1 MTLGSGSTLDVE
13 SPGGATLDGVTV
25 TGTNASTGP
34 TVAASL
40 IEIGTTG
47 SSTLKL
53 DDGTSIKNGNLTIAG
68 GSTLD
73 VESTSVE
80 TIDGV
85 KVTGAGTMGPGAS
98 TIAIGET
105 TSAGSILKLDDG
117 TSIKSGTLNI
127 AAGSTLD
134 IEKGATGP
142 GATLDGVTVIGT
154 GATSTID
161 VGTTASGATIALLD
175 DGTSITNATLNIA
188 AGSTLDIEKGTTGPG
203 ATLDGVAVIG
213 TDTTSTIDVGT
224 TTPSATVAL
233 LDDGTSIKNVTLN
246 IAADST
252 LDIEKGVTGP
262 GATLDG
268 VTVIGSGTTSTI
280 DVGTM
285 PSGVTLTLDDA
296 TSITSSQLVFGG
308 SSDRIF
314 VGSGGATLV
323 DVTVSGGGETDI
335 GSATVTGVTLTLD
348 GTTIIGGT
356 INDGTST
363 AGGIIHVTAN
373 STIEGVVNG
382 LVTTNASLNGAVNI
396 DANTTLKLDNVAG
409 HGHRL
414 QRHGERD
421 QQHHSDR
428 HWRYAA
434 TAGRCVGHRRQ
445 PCQ

>member
-1 MTLGSGSTLDVE
+1 
-13 SPGGATLDGVTV
+13 
-25 TGTNASTGP
+25 
-34 TVAASL
+34 
-40 IEIGTTG
+40 
-47 SSTLKL
+47 
-53 DDGTSIKNGNLTIAG
+53 
-68 GSTLD
+68 
-73 VESTSVE
+73 
-80 TIDGV
+80 
-85 KVTGAGTMGPGAS
+85 MGPGAS

-134 IEKGATGP
+134 IERGATGP
-142 GATLDGVTVIGT
+142 GATLDGVTVIGSD
-154 GATSTID
+154 ATSTID
-161 VGTTASGATIALLD
+161 VGTTAAGATVALLD
-175 DGTSITNATLNIA
+175 DGTSIKNATLNIA
-188 AGSTLDIEKGTTGPG
+188 AGSMLDIEKGVTGPG
-203 ATLDGVAVIG
+203 ATLDGVTVIG
-213 TDTTSTIDVGT
+213 SGITSAIDVGT

-296 TSITSSQLVFGG
+296 TSITQQPASIRR

-335 GSATVTGVTLTLD
+335 WFGD
-348 GTTIIGGT
+348 G
-356 INDGTST
+356 DGHDPDARRHHHHRRHDQRRYQHALAVSFTSPPTARSRALST
-363 AGGIIHVTAN
+363 AWSRPMPA
-373 STIEGVVNG
+373 
-382 LVTTNASLNGAVNI
+382 
-396 DANTTLKLDNVAG
+396 
-409 HGHRL
+409 
-414 QRHGERD
+414 
-421 QQHHSDR
+421 
-428 HWRYAA
+428 
-434 TAGRCVGHRRQ
+434 
-445 PCQ
+445 